1 MHEFYIKKQITKLYL
16 ITFVR
21 YFQIAGASWVALLA
35 FRGFS
40 LFEIGILESIFH
52 IISFCF
58 EIPSGIF
65 ADVFGRKKT
74 LVISQVVA
82 FLSCIG
88 MLWSENFGT
97 IAFSISLNALSYN
110 LDSGTREALAYD
122 SLKKAGT
129 EDTYTDYASTETM
142 LYRITN
148 STATLCAG
156 FALWIGYKKAYAVD
170 AILLIAAVFIT
181 RSLVEVRAD
190 GSTHSQRPIQSL
202 KNVITESTR
211 FLVLHKHTRAL
222 MLISSLVSAVSI
234 LVLFF
239 LQAKLPMA
247 GLNNTMLGPVL
258 FIIGLGAAL
267 GAKLVSYFPNSS
279 YRLIVLI
286 CCTGVVFSFGM
297 TFTGNLLFMAT
308 GGFVG
313 ACCDNFLSVKT
324 DILLNRIIPSEQ
336 RATLVSVN
344 SFLFSIIMIL
354 LSAPVG
360 WIMG

>member
-1 MHEFYIKKQITKLYL
+1 MHEFHIKKQIIKLYL
-16 ITFVR
+16 LTFVR
-21 YFQIAGASWVALLA
+21 YFQIAGASWVVLLSL
-35 FRGFS
+35 RGFS
-40 LFEIGILESIFH
+40 LFEIGVLESIFH
-52 IISFCF
+52 IVSFCF

-74 LVISQVVA
+74 LVISQIVA
-82 FLSCIG
+82 LLSSIG
-88 MLWSENFGT
+88 MILSENFWT
-97 IAFSISLNALSYN
+97 ISFSISLNALSYN

-122 SLKKAGT
+122 SLKKSGT
-129 EDTYTDYASTETM
+129 EEAYTDYASTETM

-156 FALWIGYKKAYAVD
+156 FALWIGYKKAYAID
-170 AILLIAAVFIT
+170 AILLIAAIFIT
-181 RSLVEVRAD
+181 RSLVEVRAN
-190 GSTHSQRPIQSL
+190 GSTHSQRPVQSL
-202 KNVITESTR
+202 KNIITESTR
-211 FLVLHKHTRAL
+211 FLVFHKHARSL

-279 YRLIVLI
+279 YRFIVLI
-286 CCTGVVFSFGM
+286 CSTGVIFSFGM
-297 TFTGNLLFMAT
+297 TFTGSLLFMAT

-324 DILLNRIIPSEQ
+324 DILLNRMIPSEQ

-344 SFLFSIIMIL
+344 SFLFSIIMIV